1 MRRMVGLPLWIVAVF
16 LVCGLSALWIGSPSA
31 EPKTKAGRDAG
42 QKQPA
47 SSQDRWFVRKTPSG
61 FVLGGA
67 DWDDNET
74 QRTAF
79 EIAGTLPVVEYA
91 AANQS
96 PPIADGFGGLQ
107 IASFRALAMLDT
119 GFVEVRNGTVTVD
132 GVSGSADGDAVGA
145 LLISALPRGYRL
157 SSAIVRKPP
166 TEPYFFSIR
175 RGEQIEL
182 EGFVPDEATRA
193 LLVATVMT
201 LDPGTAVIDRTRIRT
216 SAPPAFSDAAR
227 TVILQTKPF
236 QHAVAAL
243 TDRRFDLLAHAGS
256 LNWNEA
262 SVCRQTLAVLP
273 RGYACGFVHIVTHPI
288 ARGPASFH
296 RRDMSMF
303 VKANPKAKGMGRR
316 AAKGKGWSAP
326 REEVARPK
334 AEPAQKRYKATNPAA
349 TPRAVVREQDRDPRT
364 VDLYFATNR
373 KVNKSETSKTAI
385 LSDRAFTGE
394 RDDGLNFGVVR
405 VRIPEDH
412 KVGTIRLPGGI
423 SIFGYQTDPFDPK
436 RHFHIRS
443 RQLVTRAEWDG
454 FVRELKPTDALVFVH
469 GFNNTFDDAAFR
481 MAQIVWDLG
490 YRGLPVLFSWPS
502 RAGVL
507 EYQYDRESALASRR
521 RFIEL
526 LQILQK
532 DHSVERVHVLAHSMG
547 NFLVLDA
554 LANLVGTSDPLR
566 IAELIMAAPDIDR
579 DQFLQ
584 NVPFVQKIV
593 KGMTLYASSNDRA
606 LVLSRG
612 LAGGIPR
619 AGDVGASGPILLPG
633 LESIDMSAMGDE
645 MFGLNHNTFAANRS
659 LIDDLFIL
667 LTKGERAP
675 RLRQIRGVPE
685 TGPKYWRFA
694 Q

>member
-1 MRRMVGLPLWIVAVF
+1 MRRMVGLPLWIVAAF

-31 EPKTKAGRDAG
+31 EPKTKAGRDAR
-42 QKQPA
+42 QKQQQKPQA
-47 SSQDRWFVRKTPSG
+47 SSPDRWFVRKTPSG

-67 DWDDNET
+67 DWDDNAT
-74 QRTAF
+74 QRAALK
-79 EIAGTLPVVEYA
+79 IAGTLPVTAYGTVG
-91 AANQS
+91 QLS
-96 PPIADGFGGLQ
+96 PVTDGFGTLQ
-107 IASFRALAMLDT
+107 VASFRALAMLDA
-119 GFVEVRNGTVTVD
+119 GFVDVRNGVVTID
-132 GVSGSADGDAVGA
+132 GVSGSADGDAVRA
-145 LLISALPRGYRL
+145 LLIPALPRGYRL
-157 SSAIVRKPP
+157 SSVIVRKPQA
-166 TEPYFFSIR
+166 EPYFFSIQ

-182 EGFVPDEATRA
+182 QGFVPDEATRA
-193 LLVATVMT
+193 LLVATAMT
-201 LDPGTAVIDRTRIRT
+201 LEADAAVIDRTKLRP
-216 SAPPAFSDAAR
+216 SAPPAFSEAAR
-227 TVILQTKPF
+227 ALVLQTKPF
-236 QHAVAAL
+236 GDATASL
-243 TDRRFDLLAHAGS
+243 TGQRFDLLAYAGS
-256 LNWNEA
+256 LSWNEA
-262 SVCRQTLAVLP
+262 NVCRQTVAVLP
-273 RGYACGFVHIVTHPI
+273 RGYACGFVHIVTQPI
-288 ARGPASFH
+288 ARGPGFH
-296 RRDMSMF
+296 YGKQ
-303 VKANPKAKGMGRR
+303 KAGMGRR
-316 AAKGKGWSAP
+316 MAKGKGWSAP
-326 REEVARPK
+326 PKEVARPK
-334 AEPAQKRYKATNPAA
+334 AEPAKTQYQATNPAA
-349 TPRAVVREQDRDPRT
+349 TPRAVVREQDKDSRT

-373 KVNKSETSKTAI
+373 KVNKNETSKTAI
-385 LSDRAFTGE
+385 LSERAFTGE
-394 RDDGLNFGVVR
+394 RGDGLNFGVVR

-436 RHFHIRS
+436 RHFHMRS

-507 EYQYDRESALASRR
+507 DYQYDRESALASRR

-532 DHSVERVHVLAHSMG
+532 DHAVERVHVLAHSMG

-554 LANLVGTSDPLR
+554 LANVAGTSDPLR

-606 LVLSRG
+606 LVASRS

-619 AGDVGASGPILLPG
+619 AGDVGESGPILLPG

-667 LTKGERAP
+667 LTKGERSP

-685 TGPKYWRFA
+685 VGPKYWRFA

>member
-1 MRRMVGLPLWIVAVF
+1 M
-16 LVCGLSALWIGSPSA
+16 
-31 EPKTKAGRDAG
+31 
-42 QKQPA
+42 
-47 SSQDRWFVRKTPSG
+47 
-61 FVLGGA
+61 
-67 DWDDNET
+67 
-74 QRTAF
+74 
-79 EIAGTLPVVEYA
+79 
-91 AANQS
+91 
-96 PPIADGFGGLQ
+96 
-107 IASFRALAMLDT
+107 
-119 GFVEVRNGTVTVD
+119 
-132 GVSGSADGDAVGA
+132 
-145 LLISALPRGYRL
+145 
-157 SSAIVRKPP
+157 
-166 TEPYFFSIR
+166 
-175 RGEQIEL
+175 
-182 EGFVPDEATRA
+182 
-193 LLVATVMT
+193 
-201 LDPGTAVIDRTRIRT
+201 
-216 SAPPAFSDAAR
+216 
-227 TVILQTKPF
+227 
-236 QHAVAAL
+236 
-243 TDRRFDLLAHAGS
+243 
-256 LNWNEA
+256 
-262 SVCRQTLAVLP
+262 LP
-273 RGYACGFVHIVTHPI
+273 RGYACGFVHIVTQPV
-288 ARGPASFH
+288 ARGPGHFH
-296 RRDMSMF
+296 HHHHR
-303 VKANPKAKGMGRR
+303 KKGMGWGRPSKQV
-316 AAKGKGWSAP
+316 AKDQQG
-326 REEVARPK
+326 PK
-334 AEPAQKRYKATNPAA
+334 KQYKATNPAA

-412 KVGTIRLPGGI
+412 RVGTIRLPGGI
-423 SIFGYQTDPFDPK
+423 SIFGYQTNPFDPK

-502 RAGVL
+502 RAGML
-507 EYQYDRESALASRR
+507 DYQYDRESALASRR
-521 RFIEL
+521 RFIDL

-532 DHSVERVHVLAHSMG
+532 DHGVERVHVLAHSMG

-554 LANLVGTSDPLR
+554 LANVAGTSDPLR

-606 LVLSRG
+606 LVVSRG

-659 LIDDLFIL
+659 
-667 LTKGERAP
+667 
-675 RLRQIRGVPE
+675 
-685 TGPKYWRFA
+685 
-694 Q
+694 

>member
-1 MRRMVGLPLWIVAVF
+1 M
-16 LVCGLSALWIGSPSA
+16 
-31 EPKTKAGRDAG
+31 
-42 QKQPA
+42 
-47 SSQDRWFVRKTPSG
+47 
-61 FVLGGA
+61 
-67 DWDDNET
+67 
-74 QRTAF
+74 
-79 EIAGTLPVVEYA
+79 
-91 AANQS
+91 
-96 PPIADGFGGLQ
+96 
-107 IASFRALAMLDT
+107 
-119 GFVEVRNGTVTVD
+119 
-132 GVSGSADGDAVGA
+132 
-145 LLISALPRGYRL
+145 
-157 SSAIVRKPP
+157 
-166 TEPYFFSIR
+166 
-175 RGEQIEL
+175 
-182 EGFVPDEATRA
+182 
-193 LLVATVMT
+193 
-201 LDPGTAVIDRTRIRT
+201 
-216 SAPPAFSDAAR
+216 
-227 TVILQTKPF
+227 
-236 QHAVAAL
+236 
-243 TDRRFDLLAHAGS
+243 
-256 LNWNEA
+256 
-262 SVCRQTLAVLP
+262 
-273 RGYACGFVHIVTHPI
+273 
-288 ARGPASFH
+288 
-296 RRDMSMF
+296 
-303 VKANPKAKGMGRR
+303 
-316 AAKGKGWSAP
+316 AKGKGWSAP
-326 REEVARPK
+326 PGEWLDRKPS
-334 AEPAQKRYKATNPAA
+334 P
-349 TPRAVVREQDRDPRT
+349 PRRSTRRRIQPRRRAPSYVSRTGKNSRT

-373 KVNKSETSKTAI
+373 KVNKNETSKTAV
-385 LSDRAFTGE
+385 LSERAFTGE
-394 RDDGLNFGVVR
+394 RGDGLNFGVVR

-436 RHFHIRS
+436 RHFHMRS

-507 EYQYDRESALASRR
+507 DYQYDRESALASRR

-532 DHSVERVHVLAHSMG
+532 DHAVERVHVLAHSMG

-554 LANLVGTSDPLR
+554 LANVAGTSDPLR

-606 LVLSRG
+606 LVASRG
-612 LAGGIPR
+612 LAAAFPVPATSAKAAR
-619 AGDVGASGPILLPG
+619 SCCPAWS
-633 LESIDMSAMGDE
+633 SIDMSAMGDE

-667 LTKGERAP
+667 LTKGERSP

-685 TGPKYWRFA
+685 VGPKYWRFA

>member
-1 MRRMVGLPLWIVAVF
+1 MRRMVGLPLWIVAAF

-31 EPKTKAGRDAG
+31 EPKTKAGRDAR
-42 QKQPA
+42 QKQQAPL
-47 SSQDRWFVRKTPSG
+47 QDRWFVRKTPSG

-67 DWDDNET
+67 DWDDSAT
-74 QRTAF
+74 QQTAYK
-79 EIAGTLPVVEYA
+79 IAGALPVTTYLGSA
-91 AANQS
+91 RSS
-96 PPIADGFGGLQ
+96 PVADDFGAVQ
-107 IASFRALAMLDT
+107 IASIRALAMFDA
-119 GFVEVRNGTVTVD
+119 GFVDVRNGVVEID
-132 GVSGSADGDAVGA
+132 GVSGSADGDAVRA
-145 LLISALPRGYRL
+145 LLTSALPRGYRL
-157 SSAIVRKPP
+157 SSVVSRKPDA
-166 TEPYFFSIR
+166 EPYFFSIR
-175 RGEQIEL
+175 RDERIEL
-182 EGFVPDEATRA
+182 DGFVPDEATRA
-193 LLVATVMT
+193 SLVATAMS
-201 LDPGTAVIDRTRIRT
+201 LDPGTAVIDRTRIRA
-216 SAPPAFSDAAR
+216 SAPPAFSEAAR
-227 TVILQTKPF
+227 AVILQTKPF
-236 QHAVAAL
+236 QYATASL
-243 TDRRFDLLAHAGS
+243 TERRFDLLAHAGS
-256 LNWNEA
+256 LNWTE
-262 SVCRQTLAVLP
+262 SGVCRQTLAVLP
-273 RGYACGFVHIVTHPI
+273 RGYACGFVHIVTQPI
-288 ARGPASFH
+288 ARGPGHFH
-296 RRDMSMF
+296 HHRKKKVARYGS
-303 VKANPKAKGMGRR
+303 P
-316 AAKGKGWSAP
+316 KGKGRGGSKQ
-326 REEVARPK
+326 VAQDK
-334 AEPAQKRYKATNPAA
+334 QVAKQEPAQTQYQATNPAA

-373 KVNKSETSKTAI
+373 KVNKKETSKTAI
-385 LSDRAFTGE
+385 LLDRAFTGE

-481 MAQIVWDLG
+481 MAQIVWDLD

-502 RAGVL
+502 RSGVL
-507 EYQYDRESALASRR
+507 DYQYDRESALASRR
-521 RFIEL
+521 RFVDL

-532 DHSVERVHVLAHSMG
+532 DHRVERVHVLAHSMG

-554 LANLVGTSDPLR
+554 LANLAGTSDPLR

-606 LVLSRG
+606 LVASRG

-619 AGDVGASGPILLPG
+619 AGDVGESGPILLPG

-667 LTKGERAP
+667 LTKGERSP